1 MATFAIMRRPGAGPA
16 PRHRADTGP
25 VSKRWWRWAGVYVVV
40 AALAFWLLY
49 WVIALF
55 VAIIGVTFLIVGAV
69 ASNWDEHSTFEER
82 ELIRAGKRKEK
93 WERNA
98 GAREKDRARWEA
110 YQAKKAGDR

>member
-1 MATFAIMRRPGAGPA
+1 MAMIAIERPPGGGPA
-16 PRHRADTGP
+16 PRNRADTGG

-55 VAIIGVTFLIVGAV
+55 VAIVGFTLLVVGAV
-69 ASNWDEHSTFEER
+69 ASDWENHSTFEER
-82 ELIRAGKRKEK
+82 ELVRARKRKEK

-98 GAREKDRARWEA
+98 GAREKDRARWDA
-110 YQAKKAGDR
+110 YQAKKSGS